1 MIFRAFIRGRSRPGA
16 PLQQIWTCRRSGSSQ
31 ESHPPHQTRPVSGA
45 VQTNGPDRADDPV
58 PLHVRGMCPARRRQ
72 RLWVTSRST
81 EPCRPGAHQV
91 QALRPS
97 SFSTAR
103 RIHEETD
110 RSSASA
116 RSLTLWRTSGENLT
130 GTGAESL
137 LDRLRG
143 GPCGTWLAAWAKKSY
158 SCSAVAGSILMSI
171 LSAGNNR
178 VGRTVLGAS
187 RPGEVEHTSRAP
199 ARHPPEPRLRGVGLP
214 AGRRVTDAV
223 PEPRPRGS

>member
-31 ESHPPHQTRPVSGA
+31 ESHPPHRTRPVSGA

-143 GPCGTWLAAWAKKSY
+143 GPAAPGW
-158 SCSAVAGSILMSI
+158 
-171 LSAGNNR
+171 
-178 VGRTVLGAS
+178 
-187 RPGEVEHTSRAP
+187 RPGRRSRTPAPQSRGQYSYRSFLQTTVVSVASSSARPVPGKSRMRSGTRRTSA
-199 ARHPPEPRLRGVGLP
+199 
-214 AGRRVTDAV
+214 
-223 PEPRPRGS
+223 